1 MSPLE
6 KVVLQK
12 QLSFCKPITS
22 FLLLHCIFYL
32 YKHVYWPCSMTK
44 CKHILNWN
52 SILDF
57 FKWTH
62 KIKQE
67 SETCAP

>member
-1 MSPLE
+1 MVKRTILARFT
-6 KVVLQK
+6 L
-12 QLSFCKPITS
+12 
-22 FLLLHCIFYL
+22 IFYAIL
-32 YKHVYWPCSMTK
+32 IPNSRKHVYWPCSMTK